1 MILKYLTIVDLTVF
15 SALLGFKLPVSRMT
29 INNWFLLFKIYLQ
42 FSVV

>member
-1 MILKYLTIVDLTVF
+1 MILKYLTIVDLAVF
-15 SALLGFKLPVSRMT
+15 SALLGFKLQVSRMT